1 MDMSLDESEK
11 KRVEELFLSYRDRYE
26 KLRKLNEKKGKN
38 SSNLSPSVKVLG
50 EEMSSWTLTS
60 EPFDFAI
67 HTCGRK
73 TYPDGLVT
81 NNYYQ
86 NHWTFSTELNEAQNK
101 LLRDSYKLLNLDLTI
116 FTEAERQAR
125 GMWIEFIGESRRRR
139 KIPTPN
145 LTGQIG
151 DVMGVLASN
160 FSEILES
167 VASDKVMK
175 KIQGYDPLERK
186 GVISDKLLELFV
198 EQNYK
203 CFHYEETECVLCGS
217 AFYPQS
223 QHEWVGL
230 VPPIYCGIC
239 LEMGMSAS
247 TDFFRKLGFNSEERV
262 ENFTTGIQIYADYF
276 GFIPSVS
283 NQKRTVLSQLFVSGI
298 DVEELNFAMKVSSLL
313 PWKDT
318 VSELFGSW
326 AHLLE
331 KSGLLSARQRG
342 RGGHQSIASDGHHCL
357 SLGERAICEFLTKN
371 GMNHEKEPMYPHHAV
386 LNPNGLL
393 RGDFLVNGM
402 IIEFAGMMSN
412 SEYAERMAEKQKL
425 AKALKIGW
433 MKLEA
438 SSLNDLS
445 SMLEKI
451 QNKSRNIDQGV

>member
-1 MDMSLDESEK
+1 MGMSLDEMEK
-11 KRVEELFLSYRDRYE
+11 KQVHELFLSYRQNYE
-26 KLRKLNEKKGKN
+26 KLRKLNEKKGKS

-73 TYPDGLVT
+73 TYPEGLIV
-81 NNYYQ
+81 NNYYM
-86 NHWTFSTELNEAQNK
+86 NHWTFSTELSEAQNK
-101 LLRDSYKLLNLDLTI
+101 LIRDSYKLLNIDLVM
-116 FTEAERQAR
+116 FKEAERQAK
-125 GMWIEFIGESRRRR
+125 GMWIEFIGESRRRQ
-139 KIPTPN
+139 KISSPN

-151 DVMGVLASN
+151 DIMGILASN
-160 FSEILES
+160 FSEILETIS
-167 VASDKVMK
+167 SDKVMK
-175 KIQGYDPLERK
+175 KIEGYDPQERR
-186 GVISDKLLELFV
+186 GVISDKLLEIFV
-198 EQNYK
+198 EENYK
-203 CFHYEETECVLCGS
+203 CVHFEETACVLCGS
-217 AFYPQS
+217 TFYPQS

-247 TDFFRKLGFNSEERV
+247 TDFFRKLGFNSEERIA
-262 ENFTTGIQIYADYF
+262 NFTTGIQIYADYF

-298 DVEELNFAMKVSSLL
+298 DIEELNFAMKVSSLL

-318 VSELFGSW
+318 VSDLFGSW

-331 KSGLLSARQRG
+331 NSGLLSARQRG

-371 GMNHEKEPMYPHHAV
+371 GIVHDKEPMYPHHEV

-412 SEYAERMAEKQKL
+412 SEYAERMAEKQKI
-425 AKALKIGW
+425 AKAHKIGW

-445 SMLEKI
+445 AMLEKI
-451 QNKSRNIDQGV
+451 QSKSRNIDQGV

>member
-1 MDMSLDESEK
+1 MATDELEK
-11 KRVEELFLSYRDRYE
+11 KLVEGLFLKYRDNYE
-26 KLRKLNEKKGKN
+26 KLRELNEKKGKS

-73 TYPDGLVT
+73 TYPEGLT
-81 NNYYQ
+81 GNTYFM
-86 NHWTFSTELNEAQNK
+86 NHWTFSTKLSEAQDRLIKDSFK
-101 LLRDSYKLLNLDLTI
+101 LLDIDLSI
-116 FTEAERQAR
+116 FTEAASQAR

-139 KIPTPN
+139 KIPSPN

-151 DVMGVLASN
+151 DILGVLASN

-167 VASDKVMK
+167 VSSNKVMK
-175 KIQGYDPLERK
+175 KIEGYDPQERR
-186 GVISDKLLELFV
+186 GVISDKLLEIFV
-198 EQNYK
+198 NENFT
-203 CFHYEETECVLCGS
+203 CVHYEETECVLCGS
-217 AFYPQS
+217 TFYPQS

-239 LEMGMSAS
+239 LEMGMSTS
-247 TDFFRKLGFNSEERV
+247 TDFFRKLGFKSDERV
-262 ENFTTGIQIYADYF
+262 ANFTTGIQIYSDYF
-276 GFIPSVS
+276 GFIPNVS

-298 DVEELNFAMKVSSLL
+298 DIEELNFAMKVSSLL

-318 VSELFGSW
+318 VSDLFGSW

-331 KSGLLSARQRG
+331 SSGLLSTRQRG

-371 GMNHEKEPMYPHHAV
+371 GMAHDKEPMYPLHDV

-393 RGDFLVNGM
+393 RGDFLVNGT

-412 SEYAERMAEKQKL
+412 LEYAARMAEKQKL
-425 AKALKIGW
+425 AKAFKISW

-445 SMLEKI
+445 AMLEKI
-451 QNKSRNIDQGV
+451 KSKSNNIDQEV

>member
-1 MDMSLDESEK
+1 MSIDEPEK
-11 KRVEELFLSYRDRYE
+11 KLVEDLFLKYRENYE
-26 KLRKLNEKKGKN
+26 KLRKLNEKKGKS

-73 TYPDGLVT
+73 TYPEGLT
-81 NNYYQ
+81 ANTYFM
-86 NHWTFSTELNEAQNK
+86 NHWTFSTELSKAQNE
-101 LLRDSYKLLNLDLTI
+101 LIRESYKLLNIDLSI
-116 FTEAERQAR
+116 FAQAESQAR

-139 KIPTPN
+139 KIPSPN

-151 DVMGVLASN
+151 DIMGVLASN

-167 VASDKVMK
+167 VSSNKVMK
-175 KIQGYDPLERK
+175 KIEGYDPQERR
-186 GVISDKLLELFV
+186 GVISDKLLEVFV
-198 EQNYK
+198 EENYK
-203 CFHYEETECVLCGS
+203 CVHYEQTECVLCGS
-217 AFYPQS
+217 TFYPQS
-223 QHEWVGL
+223 KHEWVGL

-247 TDFFRKLGFNSEERV
+247 TDFFRKLGFKSDERV
-262 ENFTTGIQIYADYF
+262 ANFTTGIQIYADYF

-298 DVEELNFAMKVSSLL
+298 DIEELNFSMKVSSLL

-318 VSELFGSW
+318 VSDLFGSW

-331 KSGLLSARQRG
+331 ASGLLSARQRG

-371 GMNHEKEPMYPHHAV
+371 GMVHDKEPMYPLHDV

-393 RGDFLVNGM
+393 RGDFLVNGT

-412 SEYAERMAEKQKL
+412 LEYAARMAEKQKL
-425 AKALKIGW
+425 AKAFKISW

-445 SMLEKI
+445 AMLEKI
-451 QNKSRNIDQGV
+451 KSKSNNIDQEV

>member
-1 MDMSLDESEK
+1 MSADELGK
-11 KRVEELFLSYRDRYE
+11 KLVEELFLKYRENYE

-73 TYPDGLVT
+73 TYPEGLTVNT
-81 NNYYQ
+81 YFM
-86 NHWTFSTELNEAQNK
+86 NHWTFSTELSEAQDK
-101 LLRDSYKLLNLDLTI
+101 LIRDSYKLLDIDLSI
-116 FTEAERQAR
+116 FAEAENQAK

-139 KIPTPN
+139 KISSPN

-151 DVMGVLASN
+151 DIMGVLAPN

-167 VASDKVMK
+167 VASNKVMK
-175 KIQGYDPLERK
+175 KIEGYDPQERK
-186 GVISDKLLELFV
+186 GVISDKLLEVFV
-198 EQNYK
+198 KENYT
-203 CFHYEETECVLCGS
+203 CVHFEETECVLCGFT
-217 AFYPQS
+217 FYPQS

-247 TDFFRKLGFNSEERV
+247 TDFFRKLGFSSEERV
-262 ENFTTGIQIYADYF
+262 TNFTTGIQIYADYF

-298 DVEELNFAMKVSSLL
+298 DIEELNFAMKVSSLL

-318 VSELFGSW
+318 VSDLFGSW

-371 GMNHEKEPMYPHHAV
+371 GMVHDKEPMYPQHDV

-393 RGDFLVNGM
+393 RGDFLVNGI

-412 SEYAERMAEKQKL
+412 SEYADRMAAKQKL
-425 AKALKIGW
+425 AKAAKIGW

-445 SMLEKI
+445 AMLEKI
-451 QNKSRNIDQGV
+451 QSKSRNIDQGA

>member
-1 MDMSLDESEK
+1 MATDELEK
-11 KRVEELFLSYRDRYE
+11 KLVEELFLKYRDNYE
-26 KLRKLNEKKGKN
+26 KLRELNEKKGKS

-73 TYPDGLVT
+73 TYPEGLTVNT
-81 NNYYQ
+81 YFR
-86 NHWTFSTELNEAQNK
+86 NHWTFSTELSESQDK
-101 LLRDSYKLLNLDLTI
+101 LIRDSYKLLDIDLSI
-116 FTEAERQAR
+116 FAEAASQAR
-125 GMWIEFIGESRRRR
+125 GMWVEFIGESRRRR
-139 KIPTPN
+139 KIPSPN
-145 LTGQIG
+145 LTGQMG
-151 DVMGVLASN
+151 DIMGVLASN
-160 FSEILES
+160 FSEILDS
-167 VASDKVMK
+167 ISSNKVMK
-175 KIQGYDPLERK
+175 KIEGYDPQERR
-186 GVISDKLLELFV
+186 GVISDKLLEVFV
-198 EQNYK
+198 EENYK
-203 CFHYEETECVLCGS
+203 CVHYEETECVLCGS
-217 AFYPQS
+217 TFYPQS

-247 TDFFRKLGFNSEERV
+247 TDFFRKLGFKSDERV
-262 ENFTTGIQIYADYF
+262 ANFTTGIQIYADYF

-298 DVEELNFAMKVSSLL
+298 DIEELNFAMKVSSLL

-318 VSELFGSW
+318 VSDLFGSW

-331 KSGLLSARQRG
+331 ASGLLSARQRG

-371 GMNHEKEPMYPHHAV
+371 GMVHDKEPMYPLHDV

-393 RGDFLVNGM
+393 RGDFLVNGT

-412 SEYAERMAEKQKL
+412 LEYAARMAEKQKL
-425 AKALKIGW
+425 AKAFKISW

-445 SMLEKI
+445 AMLEKI
-451 QNKSRNIDQGV
+451 KSKSNNIDQEV

>member
-1 MDMSLDESEK
+1 MSLDELEK
-11 KRVEELFLSYRDRYE
+11 KRVEELFLDYRGNYE
-26 KLRKLNEKKGKN
+26 KLRKLNEKKGKS

-73 TYPDGLVT
+73 TYPEGLTV
-81 NNYYQ
+81 NNYYR
-86 NHWTFSTELNEAQNK
+86 NHWTFSTELSREQDAFIK
-101 LLRDSYKLLNLDLTI
+101 DSYKLLNIDLTI
-116 FTEAERQAR
+116 FTEAERQAK
-125 GMWIEFIGESRRRR
+125 GMWIEFIGESRRR
-139 KIPTPN
+139 KKMATPN

-151 DVMGVLASN
+151 DILGVLASN
-160 FSEILES
+160 FSDVLES
-167 VASDKVMK
+167 VSSHKIMK
-175 KIQGYDPLERK
+175 KIQGYDPQERK
-186 GVISDKLLELFV
+186 GVISDKLLEIFV
-198 EQNYK
+198 EENYK
-203 CFHYEETECVLCGS
+203 CVHYEETKCVLCGS
-217 AFYPQS
+217 VFFPQS

-247 TDFFRKLGFNSEERV
+247 TDFFRKLGFNSEERMA
-262 ENFTTGIQIYADYF
+262 NFTTGIQIYSDYF

-298 DVEELNFAMKVSSLL
+298 DIEELNFAMKVSSLL

-318 VSELFGSW
+318 VSDLFGSW

-331 KSGLLSARQRG
+331 SSGLLSARQRG

-371 GMNHEKEPMYPHHAV
+371 GIVHDKEPMYPHHEV
-386 LNPNGLL
+386 LNPNGLI

-412 SEYAERMAEKQKL
+412 SEYAERMAAKQKL
-425 AKALKIGW
+425 AKAFKIGW

-438 SSLNDLS
+438 SSLNDLEA
-445 SMLEKI
+445 MLEKI
-451 QNKSRNIDQGV
+451 QSKSRNIDNGD